1 MKKEIREVFSGYQ
14 NQLSSK
20 RVCGIFGWLILMTAY
35 IYSVIQHIELPEATE
50 YLTWAIVTLL
60 GVDAVT
66 NAFSKHKNDEKN

>member
-1 MKKEIREVFSGYQ
+1 
-14 NQLSSK
+14 
-20 RVCGIFGWLILMTAY
+20 MTAY